1 MILFFLKIKK
11 EFSSEKYEKIIKDRM
26 TSISR
31 DFNFQTDQAVTILED
46 KIEEMKKII
55 SDADKRFLALSKQ
68 INTNAIQTE
77 KLNKSDVNQNNFT
90 PIDSNEPKTTQINN
104 SLSYASYKEMPNND
118 KITKMKIVEM
128 YKSGW
133 SLDFIAD
140 KLSMSIEE
148 VRLIVFM
155 SGVQ

>member
-1 MILFFLKIKK
+1 
-11 EFSSEKYEKIIKDRM
+11 M